1 MATASLEKA
10 CSHLRSLT
18 ELARDNTEIL
28 KEIHDLEEELT
39 QFGAKIR
46 EEHVSLRST
55 NAALQ
60 SDVAA
65 LQSKVNDIESQI
77 KKLELKN
84 KELKLKNKEH
94 REKESKIALGQVA
107 WLFERSLAMFVLPE
121 DVKYGKIDAESF
133 MYEWLEENKES
144 DEGQEGKRLYN
155 HALSLQKAN
164 KKLHKI
170 KSAKTQLKDIRS
182 SPASMMQDQ
191 TSKYICPQGKMNVCT

>member
-1 MATASLEKA
+1 MATASLEKVL
-10 CSHLRSLT
+10 SRLRPLK
-18 ELARDNTEIL
+18 ELAPDNTELLNKIYY
-28 KEIHDLEEELT
+28 LEEELK
-39 QFGAKIR
+39 QLGVKIN
-46 EEHVSLRST
+46 EERVSLRST

-60 SDVAA
+60 SEVAA
-65 LQSKVNDIESQI
+65 LQSKVDDLESQI
-77 KKLELKN
+77 
-84 KELKLKNKEH
+84 KELKLKNAEH
-94 REKESKIALGQVA
+94 SDKESQIALGQVA